1 MKTFSAPETQP
12 SRSYRRYLFA
22 LLFLLY
28 LFDYMDRMVIV
39 SLFPY
44 LKTDWGITDTQCGLL
59 VSAVYWSILVF
70 SFPVSILVDRWSRK
84 KSIGLMA
91 VLWSLATLACAFT
104 RNFTHLFAART
115 AIGIGEAGYA
125 PGGTAMIST
134 VFPKEQRARVLGL
147 WNASI
152 PLGSAL
158 GIAIGGFVAEHFGW
172 RYALGLVA
180 LPGMV
185 IALLFFTVKDY
196 KTIALTK
203 TVDQGEGKVRIKM
216 GLADMVRQFTHNP
229 TLLFTNLGFAA
240 NVFVTTALLTWL
252 PTYFFRFEGLTMSRA
267 GVKGGSV
274 MLLAIIGAPLG
285 GYLADLWMKRR
296 QNARMLFPAISSAG
310 TAVLLFI
317 AFAFFR
323 GPVQYIFLLAAGVF
337 AVAFVPAAVAVTQ
350 DVVHPGLRAISL
362 SVNVVIQHLLG
373 SSLGPLFIGALSDGY
388 GLEKAMVWLPLFAL
402 LGSLLFL
409 IGSRFYAG
417 DLAAV
422 EQTSPEPVTLEQAS
436 LEPSVSILPKG

>member
-1 MKTFSAPETQP
+1 MRTDSAPETVISP
-12 SRSYRRYLFA
+12 AYRRYLFL

-28 LFDYMDRMVIV
+28 MFDYMDRMVIV

-44 LKTDWGITDTQCGLL
+44 LKRDWGITDTQCGLL

-91 VLWSLATLACAFT
+91 ALWSLATLACAFT
-104 RNFTHLFAART
+104 RDFRHLFAART

-125 PGGTAMIST
+125 PGGTALISAI
-134 VFPKEQRARVLGL
+134 FPKQQRAKVLGL

-158 GIAIGGFVAEHFGW
+158 GIAIGGLVAEHLGW
-172 RYALGLVA
+172 RAAFGLVA
-180 LPGMV
+180 APGMV

-196 KTIALTK
+196 RTVALVK
-203 TVDQGEGKVRIKM
+203 TVACGDRKARVKM
-216 GLADMVRQFTHNP
+216 RPAELVRQFTHNR
-229 TLLFTNLGFAA
+229 TLFFTNLAFAA

-252 PTYFFRFEGLTMSRA
+252 PTYFNRVEGIPMSTA
-267 GVKGGSV
+267 GIKGGAV

-285 GYLADLWMKRR
+285 GALADAWMRR
-296 QNARMLFPAISSAG
+296 RPNARMVFPGLSSAV

-317 AFAFFR
+317 AFSFFR
-323 GPVQYIFLLAAGVF
+323 GPSQYLILLAAGVF

-350 DVVHPGLRAISL
+350 DVVHPGLRATSL
-362 SVNVVIQHLLG
+362 SVNVIVQHLLG
-373 SSLGPLFIGALSDGY
+373 SALGPLFIGALSDRY
-388 GLEKAMVWLPLFAL
+388 GLETAMTWLPAFAL
-402 LGSLLFL
+402 LGGLLFL
-409 IGSRFYAG
+409 AGSRFYTG

-422 EQTSPEPVTLEQAS
+422 EQSTDGLELS
-436 LEPSVSILPKG
+436 LSTPPGG